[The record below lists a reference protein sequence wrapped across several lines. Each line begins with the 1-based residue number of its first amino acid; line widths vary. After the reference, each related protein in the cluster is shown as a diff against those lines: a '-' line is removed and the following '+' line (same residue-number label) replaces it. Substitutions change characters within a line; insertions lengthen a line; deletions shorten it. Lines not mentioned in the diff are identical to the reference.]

1 MANQV
6 PPELQREERAK
17 DEGGLAS
24 VVRVLLTIFSYFLLL
39 PPWGFI
45 VLFFA
50 VKIVAEYER
59 GVIFRLGRLV
69 GPRGPG
75 LFFILPVLDR
85 MVRIDLRTITGS
97 GPRIAAIA
105 APWATA

>member
-1 MANQV
+1 MAAQI
-6 PPELQREERAK
+6 PPEIERPPEDERAR

-24 VVRVLLTIFSYFLLL
+24 VVRVILTAFAFILLL

-45 VLFFA
+45 VWFYS

-69 GPRGPG
+69 ATVALG
-75 LFFILPVLDR
+75 LEERADVVVVAHRPARVGGGDGR
-85 MVRIDLRTITGS
+85 
-97 GPRIAAIA
+97 
-105 APWATA
+105 